1 MAPGTK
7 RNGKIDEQIEE
18 SFPASDPPSF
28 MGGEVLGAPPRR
40 KSTHIKHGKPAK
52 KKAKA
57 AATKKRPA
65 KKPTA
70 KKKTKARKR
79 ATNKRKS
86 R

>member
-1 MAPGTK
+1 MAPGPK

-40 KSTHIKHGKPAK
+40 KSTNIKRGKPAK
-52 KKAKA
+52 KKTKA
-57 AATKKRPA
+57 AARKDRPA
-65 KKPTA
+65 KKPAA
-70 KKKTKARKR
+70 KKKVKTKKR
-79 ATNKRKS
+79 ATKKRKS

>member
-18 SFPASDPPSF
+18 TFPASDPPSF

-40 KSTHIKHGKPAK
+40 KSTHIKRGKPAK

-57 AATKKRPA
+57 AVGKKRVAKKPAAKKKAKAKKRATKKR
-65 KKPTA
+65 
-70 KKKTKARKR
+70 
-79 ATNKRKS
+79 KS